1 MYPHSHP
8 DIAGALAR
16 QRASELAADASART
30 FAGHD
35 NRERRK
41 MHTGRLTRSALVLAT
56 IVLAALVAVPAVAGA
71 AAATVYGGSS
81 AGDVPF
87 ALQVSTDHKRL
98 VRALVH
104 VEATCSDGAPLLWSG
119 PIQFVAKLPA
129 QLGPSDSLLA
139 SNKLPKGGSF
149 ATRGRGVGDFGDAF
163 GEVTQ
168 SLRGKISGN
177 KATGTLRMK
186 IRMIDVAK
194 SEVTATCDTG
204 VVRFSAR
211 ASRGRVFAGVTADSR
226 PVVLELS
233 PDRRR
238 VTHLR
243 VSAVAADCQPD
254 GYSWWVGDDL
264 TDFPV
269 GDSSSFGDVFDT
281 GPFND
286 QDGTKTSVHYEI
298 SGIVG
303 RTTASGTYAATVAD
317 SDASGAPSAMCTVP
331 STHWT
336 ATS

>member
-8 DIAGALAR
+8 AIAGALAR
-16 QRASELAADASART
+16 QRASELAADAAART

-35 NRERRK
+35 KRERR
-41 MHTGRLTRSALVLAT
+41 MTRARRLRRSALVLAT
-56 IVLAALVAVPAVAGA
+56 IVLALVVALPSVAGA
-71 AAATVYGGSS
+71 ATATVYGGSS

-87 ALQVSTDHKRL
+87 ALQVSADHKRL

-104 VEATCSDGAPLLWSG
+104 VEATCSDGSPLLWSG
-119 PIQFVAKLPA
+119 PIKFVAKLPA
-129 QLGPSDSLLA
+129 QAGPSDSLLA

-149 ATRGRGVGDFGDAF
+149 ATSGRGVGDFGGAF
-163 GEVTQ
+163 GEITQ

-177 KATGTLRMK
+177 KATGTVRLK
-186 IRMIDVAK
+186 VRMIDVAK

-204 VVRFSAR
+204 VVHFSAR
-211 ASRGRVFAGVTADSR
+211 ASRGRVFAGLTADSR

-238 VTHLR
+238 VSHLR

-254 GYSWWVGDDL
+254 GYWWIGDDL

-269 GDSSSFGDVFDT
+269 GGSSAFGDVFDM
-281 GPFND
+281 GPFNH

-298 SGIVG
+298 SGTVG
-303 RTTASGTYAATVAD
+303 RTSAGGRYAATVTD
-317 SDASGAPSAMCTVP
+317 SDASGAATATCTVP
-331 STHWT
+331 STRWRAT
-336 ATS
+336 A